1 MTRLSTVLCLLAV
14 GAHAFGPHKIMC
26 KDGTEPV
33 NQVNDFP
40 GKISCGCGEPS
51 SLEVPA
57 PECVPCQE
65 DSTEFFWYSVNGVCT
80 CLERDDFASSGGCLA
95 VGTCVPDPTCQQ

>member
-1 MTRLSTVLCLLAV
+1 MTRLSTVLFLLAV

-26 KDGTEPV
+26 KDGTVPV
-33 NQVNDFP
+33 NEEDIP

-51 SLEVPA
+51 SEEVPA

-65 DSTEFFWYSVNGVCT
+65 DSTEDFWYRVNGVCT

-95 VGTCVPDPTCQQ
+95 VGTCEPDPTCQQ

>member
-1 MTRLSTVLCLLAV
+1 MTRLSTVLFLLAV

-26 KDGTEPV
+26 KDGTVPV
-33 NQVNDFP
+33 NEEDIP
-40 GKISCGCGEPS
+40 GKISCGCDEPS
-51 SLEVPA
+51 MEKEPA

-65 DSTEFFWYSVNGVCT
+65 DSTEFFWYRVNGVCT

-95 VGTCVPDPTCQQ
+95 VGTCVPDPTCEQ

>member
-1 MTRLSTVLCLLAV
+1 MTRLSTVLFLLAV
-14 GAHAFGPHKIMC
+14 GAHAFGPIKIVC

-57 PECVPCQE
+57 PECVPC
-65 DSTEFFWYSVNGVCT
+65 STKSTDPEKFWYRKDGYCQ
-80 CLERDDFASSGGCLA
+80 CLSRKDIASETGCLSK
-95 VGTCVPDPTCQQ
+95 GTCVPNPSC